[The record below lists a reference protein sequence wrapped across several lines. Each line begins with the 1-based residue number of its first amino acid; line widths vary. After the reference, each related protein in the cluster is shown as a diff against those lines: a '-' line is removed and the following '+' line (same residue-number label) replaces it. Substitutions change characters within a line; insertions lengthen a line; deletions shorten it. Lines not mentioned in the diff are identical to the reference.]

1 MTVNYPGQSIGGTP
15 APKTSNISVNSNWLP
30 DMLNRIHS
38 RQLSSTKSQ
47 RWLNQLAIIE
57 EDFYG
62 DIIQQYRASFPKA
75 FKYDHQTKP
84 EFTSNWGVNTT
95 VATTQVNWQRVYGID
110 IDKSEL
116 TKLMEGDKE
125 VETFIGNNI
134 QEGINSANL
143 EELALISYGLE
154 HKMKEITPLNR
165 DNAFQELL
173 AEVDSHLGYVI
184 NESFISADE
193 EVVVLTDYAT
203 SARIRSLPALRYV
216 DTRSRERV
224 LSKIVPVPFLPEV
237 FETVNPITVTQDMI
251 ANHCL
256 VENYAV
262 GSIIPVGSLVIDS
275 THFNSADIKNVLV
288 DKNGKIPN
296 ILVYDKR
303 CVFVGKR
310 PTLFNWSEI
319 EGEVNFTHQ
328 DLQRGLVSQNTLERS
343 MNVAFCDLFKM
354 KAFRYEG

>member
-15 APKTSNISVNSNWLP
+15 APKSTNVSVNNKWLP
-30 DMLNRIHS
+30 EMLNRVHS
-38 RQLSSTKSQ
+38 RQLASTKSS
-47 RWLNQLAIIE
+47 RWLNSLAIVE

-62 DIIQQYRASFPKA
+62 DIVQQYRASFPKA
-75 FKYDHQTKP
+75 FRYDHSVKP
-84 EFTSNWGVNTT
+84 EFTSNWGVN
-95 VATTQVNWQRVYGID
+95 VGVSTTQVNWQRVYGID

-116 TKLMEGDKE
+116 TKLMENEQE
-125 VETFIGNNI
+125 VEVFIGNNI

-143 EELALISYGLE
+143 EELSLISYGLE
-154 HKMKEITPLNR
+154 HKMKDVQDINR

-184 NESFISADE
+184 NESFISADD
-193 EVVVLTDYAT
+193 EVVVLTDFAT
-203 SARIRSLPALRYV
+203 AARIRSLPALRYV
-216 DTRSRERV
+216 DTKSRERV

-237 FETVNPITVTQDMI
+237 FETVNPITVTQPMI
-251 ANHCL
+251 DNHCL
-256 VENYAV
+256 VENY
-262 GSIIPVGSLVIDS
+262 GLGQTIPVGSLVIDK
-275 THFNSADIKNVLV
+275 TQFNSADIKNVLLNR
-288 DKNGKIPN
+288 DGKIPN

-310 PTLFNWSEI
+310 PTLFNWSEL
-319 EGEVNFTHQ
+319 EGEINFSHQ